1 MVVFG
6 EITAVAD
13 LMVDW
18 VVDLVMVETDL
29 VIMIVA
35 DLAVVAVDLVVA
47 VHREIG
53 KHEAKYVQT
62 INTTLAQSI
71 FSCSKIFSKQCIAT
85 LKRTHCPIRTSTFGA
100 NSVRGGIALQHGES
114 VAWFGDT

>member
-1 MVVFG
+1 DLVV
-6 EITAVAD
+6 VA
-13 LMVDW
+13 
-18 VVDLVMVETDL
+18 VDLV
-29 VIMIVA
+29 
-35 DLAVVAVDLVVA
+35 VVAVDLVVA

-85 LKRTHCPIRTSTFGA
+85 LKRTHCPI
-100 NSVRGGIALQHGES
+100 
-114 VAWFGDT
+114 